1 MPTLKFSQFTEL
13 AATAATTYIVGY
25 DGTDNIRI
33 EADDLNTT
41 YTLSTSSLPSDA
53 KIVLTDS
60 NNNEDSVIL
69 AGGTAVTV
77 SDIGGNTIL
86 IESSDTTNQTLS
98 LGASP
103 TYTLTLTDSNGGT
116 VSTSLAALAGGSGVA
131 SVNTLSGALTL
142 SAGDGITI
150 TDNGTDTITVET
162 DGTAE
167 STHIPVKN
175 TSGSLITKG
184 TPVYITGNVGAS
196 DRLQIAEADSSDI
209 AKMPAVGLLET
220 DLAHNGEGFVVQG
233 GYLRNITTDV
243 IDGTSTSS
251 NDTVYVKAGGGL
263 TMTKP
268 TGSTNYIQNIA
279 KVARVGSGSS
289 GSLIVSSI
297 LRTNDIPNL
306 PDGQVWVGT
315 ATYPTTTAL
324 DDIDKNYVH
333 TQGTPSATW
342 NIVHNLG
349 KYASVTIVDS
359 TNTVVHGEVEYI
371 DTNEVEIT
379 FRAAFSGEAYLN

>member
-1 MPTLKFSQFTEL
+1 MSTLKFSQFTEISN
-13 AATAATTYIVGY
+13 ATPNTYIVGY
-25 DGTDNIRI
+25 DGVDNIRI
-33 EADDLNTT
+33 EPSNFIETYSLTAQNQSGQNNITLRDSDDVIQ
-41 YTLSTSSLPSDA
+41 STVTFVGSA
-53 KIVLTDS
+53 
-60 NNNEDSVIL
+60 N
-69 AGGTAVTV
+69 VTV
-77 SDIGGNTIL
+77 SALNNVIYI
-86 IESSDTTNQTLS
+86 SSENTTNQTLS
-98 LGASP
+98 LD
-103 TYTLTLTDSNGGT
+103 TNTFLLTLTDSDGET
-116 VSTSLAALAGGSGVA
+116 VSTSLAALAGGSGVE
-131 SVNTLSGALTL
+131 SINTLNGALTL

-184 TPVYITGNVGAS
+184 TPVYITGNVGSS

-220 DLAHNGEGFVVQG
+220 DLANNGEGFVVQG

-251 NDTVYVKAGGGL
+251 NDTVYVKVGGGL

-342 NIVHNLG
+342 TINHNLG

-359 TNTVVHGEVEYI
+359 TNTVVHGDITYNSINQVEVA
-371 DTNEVEIT
+371 

>member
-1 MPTLKFSQFTEL
+1 MSTLKFSQFTEISN
-13 AATAATTYIVGY
+13 ATPNTYIVGY
-25 DGTDNIRI
+25 DGIDNIRI
-33 EADDLNTT
+33 EPSNFIETYSLTAQNQSGQNNITLRDSDDVIQ
-41 YTLSTSSLPSDA
+41 STVTFVGSA
-53 KIVLTDS
+53 
-60 NNNEDSVIL
+60 N
-69 AGGTAVTV
+69 VTV
-77 SDIGGNTIL
+77 SALNNVIYI
-86 IESSDTTNQTLS
+86 SSENTTNQTLS
-98 LGASP
+98 LD
-103 TYTLTLTDSNGGT
+103 TNTFLLTLTDSDGET
-116 VSTSLAALAGGSGVA
+116 VSTSLAALAGGSGVE
-131 SVNTLSGALTL
+131 SINTLNGALTL

-184 TPVYITGNVGAS
+184 TPVYITGNVGSS

-220 DLAHNGEGFVVQG
+220 DLANNGEGFVVQG

-251 NDTVYVKAGGGL
+251 NDTVYVKVGGGL

-342 NIVHNLG
+342 TINHNLG

-359 TNTVVHGEVEYI
+359 TNTVVHGDITYNSINQVEVA
-371 DTNEVEIT
+371 